1 MQVPWNNPEQK
12 EKFYFENTNVCLVFN
27 AGELTL
33 IEYGNNQVLCS
44 VRTEFANPHLMSVR
58 LNERNQQNDN
68 KKLAYLLDLKTILI
82 MDLISG
88 NTLCQISH
96 DSKID
101 WLELNETAEKL
112 LFRDKK
118 QR

>member
-1 MQVPWNNPEQK
+1 M
-12 EKFYFENTNVCLVFN
+12 VFN

-33 IEYGNNQVLCS
+33 IEYGDNDVLCS
-44 VRTEFANPHLMSVR
+44 VRTEFVNPHLISVR
-58 LNERNQQNDN
+58 LNERSQGVEN
-68 KKLAYLLDLKTILI
+68 KKLAYLLDLKTICI
-82 MDLISG
+82 VDLISG
-88 NTLCQISH
+88 FMISQINH

-101 WLELNETAEKL
+101 WLELSEIGHKL